1 MRLNIRVVPKAKHD
15 KVVVEPDRLK
25 VYLTD
30 PPVEGKANE
39 ALIEVLAEHFGIK
52 RRQITIVL
60 GAKSKDKVVEIK

>member
-25 VYLTD
+25 VYLTA